1 MSSRKNRT
9 TTKKA
14 RKRYLKIRFLSK
26 EEKKERQQNSHEH
39 NKNVSED
46 RKPKLA
52 EYRKKYFRLKRNALL

>member
-26 EEKKERQQNSHEH
+26 EEKKKG
-39 NKNVSED
+39 NKIVMNITKMSQKIE
-46 RKPKLA
+46 
-52 EYRKKYFRLKRNALL
+52 NQSLLSIEKNILD